1 MKKLLYLL
9 ILIFPLSIAAQQTN
23 CPCEQVLSQLI
34 KKVEAEYPGFSAK
47 TKEPFVY
54 NGFKENLVK
63 QAKQA
68 DSLACQKLLKQY
80 TDFFKDPHLWVG
92 ANGAPFSNG
101 ITGSVESVNIDIQDF
116 QKQVSKTK
124 DSLEGVWSTD
134 GYRIGVK
141 KQGENEYVGF
151 IIEAESTQWKP
162 KEIKFKLFANGTF
175 EYALRDKSLKTG
187 KYTLYK
193 EGVLFLSEV
202 SVALAKQNPQP
213 TASKEAVAN
222 RLNELEGFYFKK
234 LTAKTAVLK
243 LPSFE
248 YQYLKQI
255 TQLIDENKAG
265 LENTENLI
273 VDLRGN
279 PGGTTDAYQ
288 KLLPYIMGKSI
299 RNTGA
304 EFLATQTYI
313 NNLEAYKK
321 TLDKNAPT
329 TNIDKN
335 IATLKANLGQFVN
348 FNDAGQP
355 VYIEH
360 VEIAP
365 NSPKHV
371 VILANKGSGSSAE
384 YFLFVAKQSKKVK
397 ILGIPS
403 YGALDYGNAYFVD
416 FGCPGYQVL
425 MPTYRALRLPDYP
438 IDNIGVQP
446 DVYLDQSVKDWVAFA
461 VKYLEEE

>member
-1 MKKLLYLL
+1 MKKLFYLL
-9 ILIFPLSIAAQQTN
+9 ILLFPLATAAQQTN
-23 CPCEQVLSQLI
+23 CPCKQVLSQLI
-34 KKVEAEYPGFSAK
+34 KKVETEYPGFSVK
-47 TKEPFVY
+47 TKEPFLY
-54 NGFKENLVK
+54 NEFKENLTK
-63 QAKQA
+63 QADQA

-101 ITGSVESVNIDIQDF
+101 ATGSVESVNIDIKDF
-116 QKQVSKTK
+116 QKQVNTTK

-134 GYRIGVK
+134 GYRIGIK
-141 KQGENEYVGF
+141 KLGATEYVGF
-151 IIEAESTQWKP
+151 IIEAESSHWKP
-162 KEIKFKLFANGTF
+162 KEIKFKLFPNGTF
-175 EYALRDKSLKTG
+175 EYALRDKTLKTG
-187 KYTLYK
+187 NYTLYK

-202 SVALAKQNPQP
+202 SVALVKQSPAPVN
-213 TASKEAVAN
+213 KEVVTS

-234 LTAKTAVLK
+234 LTAKTAILK

-255 TQLIDENKAG
+255 TPLIDDNKAG
-265 LENTENLI
+265 LETSENLI
-273 VDLRGN
+273 IDLRGN

-299 RNTGA
+299 RHTGA

-321 TLDKNAPT
+321 TLDKNIPT
-329 TNIDKN
+329 TNTDKN

-348 FNDAGQP
+348 FNSTGQP
-355 VYIEH
+355 VYIEK
-360 VEIAP
+360 VDIAP
-365 NSPKHV
+365 KSPKHV

-397 ILGIPS
+397 ILGAPS
-403 YGALDYGNAYFVD
+403 YGALDYGNAYLVD

-438 IDNIGVQP
+438 IDNIGIQP
-446 DVYLDQSVKDWVAFA
+446 DVYIDKSVKDWVAFA

>member
-9 ILIFPLSIAAQQTN
+9 ISLLPLSLYAQEPN
-23 CPCEQVLSQLI
+23 CNCEQVLNKLI
-34 KKVEAEYPGFSAK
+34 NKVENEYPGFSAK
-47 TKEPFVY
+47 TKETFLY
-54 NGFKENLVK
+54 SGFKENLIK

-68 DSLACQKLLKQY
+68 DGLDCQKILKQY

-92 ANGAPFSNG
+92 ANGTPFSSE
-101 ITGSVESVNIDIQDF
+101 TTATAKSVAIDIQDF
-116 QKQVSKTK
+116 QNQVNKTK
-124 DSLEGVWSTD
+124 DTLEGVWSTD
-134 GYRIGVK
+134 GYRIGIK
-141 KQGENEYVGF
+141 KLGKDEYVGF

-162 KEIKFKLFANGTF
+162 KEIKFRLFSNGTF

-187 KYTLYK
+187 NYTLYK
-193 EGVLFLSEV
+193 EGVLFLNEV
-202 SVALAKQNPQP
+202 SVALVKQNLQS
-213 TASKEAVAN
+213 TISKEAQAS

-234 LTAKTAVLK
+234 LTAKTAMLK

-255 TQLIDENKAG
+255 TQLIDEHQTQ
-265 LENTENLI
+265 LENSENLI
-273 VDLRGN
+273 IDLRGN

-288 KLLPYIMGKSI
+288 KLLPYIMGKTI

-321 TLDKNAPT
+321 TLDKNTST
-329 TNIDKN
+329 TNTDKN
-335 IATLKANLGQFVN
+335 IEALKANLGQFVN
-348 FNDAGQP
+348 FNAAGQP
-355 VYIEH
+355 IY
-360 VEIAP
+360 VEKVEVAAK
-365 NSPKHV
+365 SPKHI
-371 VILANKGSGSSAE
+371 VILANKSSGSSAE

-403 YGALDYGNAYFVD
+403 YGALDYGNAYLVD
-416 FGCPGYQVL
+416 FGCPGYQVF

-438 IDNIGVQP
+438 IDNIGIQP
-446 DVYLDQSVKDWVAFA
+446 DVYMDKSVKDWVAFA